1 MTYLSRCF
9 CLQVKK
15 KTNSN
20 SPNEKKKKSEKV
32 ESEGGEGG
40 RIGKK
45 ILRLHQ
51 MFIRTLLMTTNQN
64 PTEVDQTKQNKK
76 EWMNLYP

>member
-1 MTYLSRCF
+1 MYLSRCF

-20 SPNEKKKKSEKV
+20 SPNEKKIKSEKV

-45 ILRLHQ
+45 ILRLH
-51 MFIRTLLMTTNQN
+51 
-64 PTEVDQTKQNKK
+64 
-76 EWMNLYP
+76 